1 MTISSTSNRKEY
13 AGNGSTTAFAT
24 SPVVFFDETDLE
36 VYKVVTSTG
45 VATLQT
51 LTTDYTVSGGS
62 GSAGTVTAV
71 VAPTSL
77 ETYVIVRTMPL
88 TQAVDFVNNEATDA
102 EVAEDALDKLTLI
115 GQQLS
120 AKIDRSFT
128 LADSDVSGASTEIP
142 TPAASKLIGWD
153 PAGLAL
159 ANYAASSI
167 VDTIVPTA
175 FAETLLGDTT
185 AAGARATL
193 DAQEDVLT
201 TIGDSVVATTAGAA
215 ARLAAA
221 ATVAAHATTMNPW
234 GARHVTLSGSA
245 VTFTDMADAPY
256 VGASVML
263 TMNAAHTFTDGAV
276 FDVQGGANYTAAS
289 GDQVL
294 LVATAVDAFDVTI
307 FPANGGLA
315 GIKGR
320 LPITLATAQ
329 ASISGTSVDFTGIPA
344 GVKRIT
350 IMLVGVSTNGTDPI
364 LFQIG
369 DSGGIENSSYLGTG
383 STLTNGD
390 AAVGATNYTTG
401 FGLVTGSAAAVI
413 HGTLTLTLENAA
425 AFTWVAAGTF
435 GRSDGAAISITSG
448 SKSISAELDRV
459 RITTTSGT
467 DAFDAGAINISYE

>member
-13 AGNGSTTAFAT
+13 AGNGATTAFAT
-24 SPVVFFDETDLE
+24 SPVVFFDGTDLK

-62 GSAGTVTAV
+62 GSTGTVTAV

-102 EVAEDALDKLTLI
+102 EVAEDALDKLTMLA
-115 GQQLS
+115 QQLS

-153 PAGLAL
+153 SAGTGL
-159 ANYAASSI
+159 ANYASATI
-167 VDTIVPTA
+167 LDTIIPTA
-175 FAETLLGDTT
+175 FMETLLDDTT
-185 AAGARATL
+185 AAVARATL

-234 GARHVTLSGSA
+234 VARNVTTSGSA
-245 VTFTDMADAPY
+245 VTFTDIADAPY
-256 VGASVML
+256 VGASVLL
-263 TMNAAHTFTDGAV
+263 TMNAAHIWTDGAV
-276 FDVQGGANYTAAS
+276 FDVQGGATYTTAA

-307 FPANGGLA
+307 LPASGGLVGLA
-315 GIKGR
+315 GR

-329 ASISGTSVDFTGIPA
+329 ASTSGTSIDFTGIPV
-344 GVKRIT
+344 GTKKIT
-350 IMLVGVSTNGTDPI
+350 INFVGVSTNGTSP
-364 LFQIG
+364 LQIQLG
-369 DSGGIENSSYLGTG
+369 DAGGFESAGYSGGVTGLIAGGAISGTNM
-383 STLTNGD
+383 T
-390 AAVGATNYTTG
+390 AG
-401 FGLVTGSAAAVI
+401 FLVTNANLAASGYSGSVS
-413 HGTLTLTLENAA
+413 LTLEKSS
-425 AFTWVAAGTF
+425 AFTWCETAIIADTVGTTTNVS
-435 GRSDGAAISITSG
+435 GG
-448 SKSISAELDRV
+448 SKSLSAELTQV
-459 RITTTSGT
+459 RITTAGGADT
-467 DAFDAGAINISYE
+467 FDAGEINITYE